1 MATHT
6 TSPKVF
12 ITGASSGLGEALA
25 RHYAAQGAILG
36 LVGRRGDKLA
46 DLAATLPHPHA
57 VHCYAVDVRDALAL
71 RAAAGDFMARHGVP
85 DIVIANAGISHGV
98 NTEDA
103 ADLPHFASVMD
114 TNWMAMVATFSP
126 FVAPMRARKR
136 GTLVGI
142 GSVAG
147 VRGLPGHGAYSA
159 SKAAAMTYL
168 ESLRVELR
176 ADKVAVVTIAP
187 GYIRT
192 PMTDGNPFPMPFLMD
207 ADKFARK
214 AAAAIARGKRF
225 VVLPWQMGIVACA
238 MRRLPRWLYDRLFA
252 RAPRKPTLSQR
263 QAREAELLQ
272 ADASQAEKNG
282 KGVKNA
288 KDDSTGKMS
297 DTP

>member
-6 TSPKVF
+6 ASPKVF
-12 ITGASSGLGEALA
+12 ITGASSGLGEALT
-25 RHYAAQGAILG
+25 RHYAAEGAILG

-57 VHCYAVDVRDALAL
+57 VHCYALDVRDSIAL
-71 RAAAGDFMARHGVP
+71 RAAAEDFIARHGTP

-126 FVAPMRARKR
+126 FVGPMRARKR

-192 PMTDGNPFPMPFLMD
+192 PMTHGNPFPMPFLMD

-214 AAAAIARGKRF
+214 AASAIARRKRF
-225 VVLPWQMGIVACA
+225 VVLPWQMGVVACLL
-238 MRRLPRWLYDRLFA
+238 RRLPRWLYDMAFA
-252 RAPRKPTLSQR
+252 KAPRKPRIADR
-263 QAREAELLQ
+263 Q
-272 ADASQAEKNG
+272 N
-282 KGVKNA
+282 
-288 KDDSTGKMS
+288 STPPS
-297 DTP
+297 DPS

>member
-25 RHYAAQGAILG
+25 RHYAAEGAILG
-36 LVGRRGDKLA
+36 LVGRRSEKLA
-46 DLAATLPHPHA
+46 ELAATLPHPHA
-57 VHCYAVDVRDALAL
+57 VHCYALDVRDALAL
-71 RAAAGDFMARHGVP
+71 RAAAGDFMSRHGVP

-98 NTEDA
+98 NTEDT

-126 FVAPMRARKR
+126 FVAPMRERKR
-136 GTLVGI
+136 GRLVGI

-207 ADKFARK
+207 SDKFARK
-214 AAAAIARGKRF
+214 AAAAIARRKRF
-225 VVLPWQMGIVACA
+225 VVLPWQMGVVACA
-238 MRRLPRWLYDRLFA
+238 MKCLPRWLYDMLFA
-252 RAPRKPTLSQR
+252 RAPRKPRLSER
-263 QAREAELLQ
+263 QAKESASAKPGRP
-272 ADASQAEKNG
+272 DASDTSG
-282 KGVKNA
+282 KPTDIPPNK
-288 KDDSTGKMS
+288 
-297 DTP
+297 PE

>member
-6 TSPKVF
+6 ASPKVF
-12 ITGASSGLGEALA
+12 ITGASSGLGEALT
-25 RHYAAQGAILG
+25 RHYAAEGAILG

-57 VHCYAVDVRDALAL
+57 VHCYALDVRDAIAL
-71 RAAAGDFMARHGVP
+71 RAAAEDFMSRHGTP

-98 NTEDA
+98 NTEDP

-126 FVAPMRARKR
+126 FVGPMRAVKR
-136 GTLVGI
+136 GALVGI

-214 AAAAIARGKRF
+214 AASAIARRKRF
-225 VVLPWQMGIVACA
+225 VVLPWQMGLVACLLKC
-238 MRRLPRWLYDRLFA
+238 LPRWLYDMAFA
-252 RAPRKPTLSQR
+252 KAPRKPRMADR
-263 QAREAELLQ
+263 QKAADDTQ
-272 ADASQAEKNG
+272 AASK
-282 KGVKNA
+282 
-288 KDDSTGKMS
+288 S
-297 DTP
+297 DTDPS